1 MPNFAATL
9 AHAVYAALGNYPLQ
23 EIHKLPQLI
32 SGELERPPVTTAAVK
47 AFRQEYETDGAPDNS
62 SVLSFSSELARLING
77 QRHLQKTAL
86 DSTAESC
93 DHK

>member
-62 SVLSFSSELARLING
+62 SALSFSPELERVLKNR
-77 QRHLQKTAL
+77 RHFRKTAL
-86 DSTAESC
+86 DSTVESN
-93 DHK
+93 DYK